1 MSRARGSRRHPRAGA
16 PRRWARGLLAAA
28 VIAAAGSATFSL
40 ASSGSRADVA
50 RAGWWSGALP
60 PGFPQPQV
68 PAGNPM
74 NDVKVVVG
82 RRLFYDTRLSG
93 NGTQSCGSCHRQDL
107 AFTDGRTVAV
117 GSTGQA
123 HPRNAQSLVNVVYEA
138 TLTWANPALV
148 TLERQMAVPLFGA
161 RPVEMG
167 VTDRNKGRVLAQIR
181 SDRWYAQRF
190 PRAFPG
196 LRRPIGWTTIISAI
210 AAFERSIVSADSRYD
225 RYARG
230 ELALTAAQAR
240 GRTLF
245 MGERAECHHCHGSFI
260 FNDQATYVG
269 APAET
274 PKFHNTGLYNL
285 GGTGAFPAPNRGLFE
300 ITGRPE
306 DMGRFRAPSLR
317 NVALTAPYMHDG
329 SVATLAQAVDHYAAG
344 GRVITQGPHAG
355 DGRRNPYKDPLIS
368 AIRLSDRDR
377 ADLVAFLTTLTDR
390 RVTTSRRFADP
401 FAASTLARPHDPPS
415 TPERSPSP

>member
-1 MSRARGSRRHPRAGA
+1 MSWARGSRRFRRAGA
-16 PRRWARGLLAAA
+16 PRRSRVRLGEITLVVAAA
-28 VIAAAGSATFSL
+28 LMVYGVA
-40 ASSGSRADVA
+40 ASSGAPSTSG
-50 RAGWWSGALP
+50 GWQGVLP
-60 PGFPQPQV
+60 AGFPQPRV
-68 PAGNPM
+68 PASNPM
-74 NDVKVVVG
+74 SAAKVAVG
-82 RRLFYDTRLSG
+82 RRLFYDPRLSG

-107 AFTDGRTVAV
+107 AFTDGRAQAI
-117 GSTGQA
+117 GSTGQV
-123 HPRNAQSLVNVVYEA
+123 HPRNAQSLVNVAYEA

-148 TLERQMAVPLFGA
+148 RLERQMNVPLFGT

-167 VTDRNKGRVLAQIR
+167 LNDANKDRVLAGIR
-181 SDRWYAQRF
+181 RDRWYAAQF

-196 LRRPIGWTTIISAI
+196 LRRPITWVTAIRAI

-225 RYARG
+225 RYRRG
-230 ELALTAAQAR
+230 LLKLTPAELR
-240 GRTLF
+240 GRSLF
-245 MGERAECHHCHGSFI
+245 MGERAECSHCHGSFI

-274 PKFHNTGLYNL
+274 PRFHNTGLYNL

-329 SVATLAQAVDHYAAG
+329 SIATLARAVDHYAAG
-344 GRVITQGPHAG
+344 GRLITEGPLAG

-368 AIRLSDRDR
+368 AIRLSPRDR
-377 ADLVAFLTTLTDR
+377 ADLVAFLRSLTDLTLT
-390 RVTTSRRFADP
+390 TSPRFANP
-401 FAASTLARPHDPPS
+401 FGKRVSAGAPRRARS
-415 TPERSPSP
+415 R